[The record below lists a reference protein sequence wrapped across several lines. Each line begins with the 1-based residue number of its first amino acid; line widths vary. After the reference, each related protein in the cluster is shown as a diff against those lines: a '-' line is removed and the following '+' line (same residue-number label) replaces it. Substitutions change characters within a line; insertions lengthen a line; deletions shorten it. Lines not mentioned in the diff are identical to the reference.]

1 MNKLFSLSELNQKV
15 EDAKR
20 NEQDK
25 SELVRIK
32 FLNKHY
38 NKVDNLKSLMGSFPP
53 PGEAFFIWTLNSF
66 NAFTFIVYVIKT
78 CGKIE
83 DLTISTYSL
92 NERILNS
99 LIKWYDKGEIIR
111 VNISIAESIK
121 HRMPRVYD
129 QLQIQSQTR
138 NFDIRYTWNHSKV
151 TLMQTG
157 EHHFVVEGSGNFS
170 ENAMYEQYMFMNDK
184 QLFDFRKNCIMT

>member
-53 PGEAFFIWTLNSF
+53 LGEAFFIWTLNSF

-83 DLTISTYSL
+83 DLTLSTYSL

-151 TLMQTG
+151 TLMQTSD
-157 EHHFVVEGSGNFS
+157 HHFVVEGSGNFS

>member
-15 EDAKR
+15 EDVKR

-38 NKVDNLKSLMGSFPP
+38 TKVDNLKSLMGSFPS

-83 DLTISTYSL
+83 DLTLSTYSL

-99 LIKWYDKGEIIR
+99 LIKWYDKGEILR

-129 QLQIQSQTR
+129 QLKIQSQTR
-138 NFDIRYTWNHSKV
+138 NFNIRYTWNHSKV
-151 TLMQTG
+151 TLMKTG
-157 EHHFVVEGSGNFS
+157 DHHFVVEGSGNFS
-170 ENAMYEQYMFMNDK
+170 ENAMYEQYMFMNDR

>member
-1 MNKLFSLSELNQKV
+1 MSELNQKV
-15 EDAKR
+15 EDVKR

-38 NKVDNLKSLMGSFPP
+38 TKVDNLKSLMGSFPS

-83 DLTISTYSL
+83 DLTLSTYSL

-99 LIKWYDKGEIIR
+99 LIKWYDKGEILR

-129 QLQIQSQTR
+129 QLKIQSQTR
-138 NFDIRYTWNHSKV
+138 NFNIRYTWNHSKV
-151 TLMQTG
+151 TLMKTG
-157 EHHFVVEGSGNFS
+157 DHHFVVEGSGNFS
-170 ENAMYEQYMFMNDK
+170 ENAMYEQYMFMNDR